1 MQSPHTFKAF
11 KESMT
16 KEGDAEGKSV
26 VSGVGATTSMTSSQD
41 LKEQLRVVNERIR
54 RAQEIRASSTS
65 EGEAEACWPRVRV
78 RAYMRASVH
87 RAVSFFLSFSVY
99 KRARVMCLY
108 DPGQGQQNW
117 FSCEL
122 THWPSSGVS
131 PMTPSSSMTPRSLL
145 PSPAGLGVCCDASH
159 VSMMHA

>member
-1 MQSPHTFKAF
+1 ML
-11 KESMT
+11 
-16 KEGDAEGKSV
+16 
-26 VSGVGATTSMTSSQD
+26 ATSASA
-41 LKEQLRVVNERIR
+41 RVH
-54 RAQEIRASSTS
+54 ACKRAS
-65 EGEAEACWPRVRV
+65 CW
-78 RAYMRASVH
+78 
-87 RAVSFFLSFSVY
+87 FFLSFSEY